1 MSRKELAATATNQT
15 AYNDA
20 ERDYVV
26 ASLPASAGGAE
37 ALAGWIG
44 IVASERGVTRL
55 VLPRASLA
63 GVLEQLRPSPLL
75 HLAWTPFLARA
86 HWQICAYL
94 AGRRQRFTVPADLRH
109 ATPFAAEALRRA
121 QQIPWGR
128 TCSYGDLAEAIGR
141 PGAAR
146 AVGQAMAAN
155 PVPLLVP
162 CHRVVGADGNLT
174 GFGGG
179 LEQKR
184 ALLSL
189 EEVGPNA
196 SCE

>member
-1 MSRKELAATATNQT
+1 MGRRELAATA
-15 AYNDA
+15 ASPIRDNDA

-26 ASLPASAGGAE
+26 AWLPESAGGAE
-37 ALAGWIG
+37 ALVGWIG
-44 IVASERGVTRL
+44 MAASERGLTRR
-55 VLPRASLA
+55 VLPRVSLA
-63 GVLEQLRPSPLL
+63 DVMAQLRPSPPL
-75 HLAWTPFLARA
+75 HLAWTPLLARA

-94 AGRRQRFTVPADLRH
+94 AGRRQGFTLPIDLRH
-109 ATPFAAEALRRA
+109 ATPFAAEVLRRA
-121 QQIPWGR
+121 QLIPWGR
-128 TCSYGDLAEAIGR
+128 TCTYGDLAEAIGR

-146 AVGQAMAAN
+146 AVGQVMAGN

-162 CHRVVGADGNLT
+162 CHRVVGAGGKLT

-189 EEVGPNA
+189 EGVGPDA
-196 SCE
+196 RRE

>member
-1 MSRKELAATATNQT
+1 VSRKELAATATNRT
-15 AYNDA
+15 AYSDA
-20 ERDYVV
+20 ERHYVV
-26 ASLPASAGGAE
+26 ASLPAAAGGAE

-75 HLAWTPFLARA
+75 HLAWTPLLARA
-86 HWQICAYL
+86 HGQICAYL
-94 AGRRQRFTVPADLRH
+94 VGRRQRFTVPADLRH

-121 QQIPWGR
+121 QKIPWGR

-141 PGAAR
+141 PGTAR

-189 EEVGPNA
+189 EGVGPNA